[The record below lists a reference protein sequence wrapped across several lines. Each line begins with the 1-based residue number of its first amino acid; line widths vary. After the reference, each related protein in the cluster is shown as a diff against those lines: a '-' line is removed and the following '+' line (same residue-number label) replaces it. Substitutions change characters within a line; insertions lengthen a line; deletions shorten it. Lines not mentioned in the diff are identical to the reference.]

1 MTVEEYNISV
11 DEYADSLYRF
21 ILKNLKMEDKAQDI
35 VQDTFE
41 KLWMKKDTVSF
52 QKVKSYLFTTGYH
65 TMIDFLRKEKR
76 MTDFDKAKFHEH
88 AHSEQYSDIKE
99 VLEEAIGKMND
110 VQRTVVLLRD
120 YEGYSYQEIAEI
132 TSLSE
137 AQVKVYIYRGRV
149 FLKSYIGSL
158 EKVI

>member
-1 MTVEEYNISV
+1 MTVEEYNMSV
-11 DEYADSLYRF
+11 DQFADNLYRF
-21 ILKNLKMEDKAQDI
+21 ILKNLKIEDKAQDI
-35 VQDTFE
+35 VQDAYE

-52 QKVKSYLFTTGYH
+52 QKVRSYLFTTGYH

-76 MTDFDKAKFHEH
+76 ITEFEHVHEQEH
-88 AHSEQYSDIKE
+88 VHNEQYTDVKE
-99 VLEEAIGKMND
+99 VLDEAVSKMPD

-120 YEGYSYQEIAEI
+120 YEGYSYQEIADI
-132 TSLSE
+132 TGLNE

-149 FLKSYIGSL
+149 FLKNYIGNL

>member
-11 DEYADSLYRF
+11 DQHADNLYRF
-21 ILKNLKMEDKAQDI
+21 ILKNLKIEDKAQDI

-41 KLWMKKDTVSF
+41 KLWSKKDTVSF
-52 QKVKSYLFTTGYH
+52 EKVKSYLFTTGYH

-76 MTDFDKAKFHEH
+76 MTDFEQTDFQQHS
-88 AHSEQYSDIKE
+88 HSEQYTDIKE
-99 VLEEAIGKMND
+99 ILDEAVSKMPD

-120 YEGYSYQEIAEI
+120 YEGYSYQEIADI
-132 TSLSE
+132 TKLTE

-149 FLKSYIGSL
+149 FLKNYIGSL